1 MNFDIN
7 MWLVLALC
15 VSIAANIL
23 GFWYIRRLLSKF
35 IFISQNL
42 GDLVSLVMNYKSH
55 LQSIYKLE
63 QYYGD
68 EDIKFLISHTNSL
81 LEMLEDYEDVYSISI
96 PLEIDEQ
103 EGEEIEQEN
112 NLDAEETQ
120 INEENVFYAGSRRR
134 NS

>member
-15 VSIAANIL
+15 VSIVANIL

-120 INEENVFYAGSRRR
+120 INEENVFYAGARER

>member
-15 VSIAANIL
+15 VSIMANIL

-35 IFISQNL
+35 VFISQNL

-68 EDIKFLISHTNSL
+68 EDIRFLISHTNSL
-81 LEMLEDYEDVYSISI
+81 LEMLEDYEDIYSISI
-96 PLEIDEQ
+96 PLEIDEEQ
-103 EGEEIEQEN
+103 GEEIEQEN

-120 INEENVFYAGSRRR
+120 INEENVFYAGARER

>member
-15 VSIAANIL
+15 VSIVANIL
-23 GFWYIRRLLSKF
+23 GVWYMRRLLSKF
-35 IFISQNL
+35 VFISQNL

-68 EDIKFLISHTNSL
+68 EDIRFLISHTNSL
-81 LEMLEDYEDVYSISI
+81 LEMLEDYEDIYSISI
-96 PLEIDEQ
+96 PLEIDEEQ
-103 EGEEIEQEN
+103 GEEIEQEN

-120 INEENVFYAGSRRR
+120 INEENVFYAGARER

>member
-15 VSIAANIL
+15 VSIVANIL

-35 IFISQNL
+35 VFISQNL

-68 EDIKFLISHTNSL
+68 EDIRFLISHTNSL
-81 LEMLEDYEDVYSISI
+81 LEMLEDYEDIYSISI
-96 PLEIDEQ
+96 PLEIDEEQ
-103 EGEEIEQEN
+103 GEEIEQEN

-120 INEENVFYAGSRRR
+120 INEENVFYAGARER

>member
-15 VSIAANIL
+15 VSMVANIL

-120 INEENVFYAGSRRR
+120 INEENVFYAGARER

>member
-15 VSIAANIL
+15 LSIVANIL

-35 IFISQNL
+35 VFISQNL

-68 EDIKFLISHTNSL
+68 EDIRFLISHTNSL
-81 LEMLEDYEDVYSISI
+81 LEMLEDYEDIYSISI
-96 PLEIDEQ
+96 PLEIDEEQ
-103 EGEEIEQEN
+103 GEEIEQEN

-120 INEENVFYAGSRRR
+120 INEENVFYAGARER

>member
-42 GDLVSLVMNYKSH
+42 GDLVSLVMNYRSH

-81 LEMLEDYEDVYSISI
+81 LEMLEDYEDIYSISI
-96 PLEIDEQ
+96 PLEIDQ
-103 EGEEIEQEN
+103 PEGEEIEQEN
-112 NLDAEETQ
+112 NINAEETQ
-120 INEENVFYAGSRRR
+120 IDEENVFYAGARERDS
-134 NS
+134 

>member
-1 MNFDIN
+1 
-7 MWLVLALC
+7 
-15 VSIAANIL
+15 
-23 GFWYIRRLLSKF
+23 
-35 IFISQNL
+35 
-42 GDLVSLVMNYKSH
+42 MNYKSH

-120 INEENVFYAGSRRR
+120 INEENVFYAGARER

>member
-15 VSIAANIL
+15 VSIVANIL

-42 GDLVSLVMNYKSH
+42 GDLVSLVMNYRSH

-68 EDIKFLISHTNSL
+68 EDIRFLISHTNSL
-81 LEMLEDYEDVYSISI
+81 LEMLEDYEDIYSISI
-96 PLEIDEQ
+96 PLEIDQ
-103 EGEEIEQEN
+103 PEGEEIEQEN
-112 NLDAEETQ
+112 NINAEETQ
-120 INEENVFYAGSRRR
+120 IDEENVFYAGARERDS
-134 NS
+134 

>member
-15 VSIAANIL
+15 AAMVANIL

-35 IFISQNL
+35 VFISQNL
-42 GDLVSLVMNYKSH
+42 GDLVSLVANYGSH
-55 LQSIYKLE
+55 LKSIYKLE

-68 EDIKFLISHTNSL
+68 EEIKFLISHTNSL
-81 LEMLEDYEDVYSISI
+81 LEMLEDYEDIYSISI
-96 PLEIDEQ
+96 PLEIDQ
-103 EGEEIEQEN
+103 LEGEEIEQEN
-112 NLDAEETQ
+112 NINAEETQ
-120 INEENVFYAGSRRR
+120 SNEENVFYAGTRER

>member
-15 VSIAANIL
+15 VSIVANIL

-68 EDIKFLISHTNSL
+68 EDIRFLISHTNSL

-112 NLDAEETQ
+112 NIDAEETQ
-120 INEENVFYAGSRRR
+120 INEENVFYAGARER

>member
-15 VSIAANIL
+15 VSIVANIL

-81 LEMLEDYEDVYSISI
+81 LEMLEDYEDIYSISI
-96 PLEIDEQ
+96 PLEIDQ
-103 EGEEIEQEN
+103 PEGEEIEQEN
-112 NLDAEETQ
+112 NINAEETQ
-120 INEENVFYAGSRRR
+120 IDEENVFYAGARERDS
-134 NS
+134 

>member
-15 VSIAANIL
+15 VSIVANIL

-81 LEMLEDYEDVYSISI
+81 LEMLEDYEDIYSISI
-96 PLEIDEQ
+96 
-103 EGEEIEQEN
+103 
-112 NLDAEETQ
+112 
-120 INEENVFYAGSRRR
+120 R
-134 NS
+134 

>member
-15 VSIAANIL
+15 VSVVANIL

-35 IFISQNL
+35 VFISQNL

-68 EDIKFLISHTNSL
+68 EDIRFLISHTNSL
-81 LEMLEDYEDVYSISI
+81 LEMLEDYEDIYSISI
-96 PLEIDEQ
+96 PLEIDEEQ
-103 EGEEIEQEN
+103 GEEIEQEN

-120 INEENVFYAGSRRR
+120 INEENVFYAGARER

>member
-81 LEMLEDYEDVYSISI
+81 LEMLEDYEDIYSISI
-96 PLEIDEQ
+96 PLEIDQ
-103 EGEEIEQEN
+103 PEGEEIEQEN
-112 NLDAEETQ
+112 NINAEETQ
-120 INEENVFYAGSRRR
+120 IDEENVFYAGARERDS
-134 NS
+134 

>member
-15 VSIAANIL
+15 VSIVANIL

-81 LEMLEDYEDVYSISI
+81 LEMLEDYEDIYSISI
-96 PLEIDEQ
+96 PLEIDQ
-103 EGEEIEQEN
+103 PEGEEIEQEN
-112 NLDAEETQ
+112 NINAEETQ
-120 INEENVFYAGSRRR
+120 INEENVFYAGARER

>member
-68 EDIKFLISHTNSL
+68 EDIRFLISHTNSL

-112 NLDAEETQ
+112 NIDAEETQ
-120 INEENVFYAGSRRR
+120 INEENVFYAGARERDS
-134 NS
+134 

>member
-120 INEENVFYAGSRRR
+120 INEENVFYAGARDR

>member
-15 VSIAANIL
+15 VSIVANIL

-35 IFISQNL
+35 VFISQNL

-68 EDIKFLISHTNSL
+68 EDIRFLISHTNSL
-81 LEMLEDYEDVYSISI
+81 LEMLEDYEDIYSISI
-96 PLEIDEQ
+96 PLEIDQ
-103 EGEEIEQEN
+103 SEGEEIEQEN
-112 NLDAEETQ
+112 NINAEETQ
-120 INEENVFYAGSRRR
+120 IDEENVFYAGARER